1 MFAVLMAIWLLGCTA
16 FQFHPRTREG
26 LQCPTAVVQT
36 VKEPVYCCGEVVGY
50 TERAPQ
56 PGESSFVQC
65 RCAEKKAADHAL
77 SMPPKLEAFPAPRFV
92 FEVPVALAPVWT
104 VHPYTRE
111 FESWTVPPPTPP
123 PA

>member
-1 MFAVLMAIWLLGCTA
+1 
-16 FQFHPRTREG
+16 
-26 LQCPTAVVQT
+26 
-36 VKEPVYCCGEVVGY
+36 
-50 TERAPQ
+50 
-56 PGESSFVQC
+56 
-65 RCAEKKAADHAL
+65 
-77 SMPPKLEAFPAPRFV
+77 MPPKLEAFPAPRFV

>member
-1 MFAVLMAIWLLGCTA
+1 MSDGGGANG
-16 FQFHPRTREG
+16 
-26 LQCPTAVVQT
+26 
-36 VKEPVYCCGEVVGY
+36 
-50 TERAPQ
+50 ERA
-56 PGESSFVQC
+56 GVLLW
-65 RCAEKKAADHAL
+65 RGAEKKAADHAL